1 MVDATNGVGPLGNQ
15 QFSTKGIKLSDLKEK
30 NQLLFN
36 YFKQAGFNENSYV
49 YSTDIEKLKEAYD
62 KNDNGKLSKKEAK
75 AIFGDDVSRRDIKRA
90 IKAMDEIALT
100 DLQGEHTY
108 PVKVGEHETEY
119 YTKNNFLLGSVYDDK
134 EQQIKNFYGPEKRLV
149 TQIVQ
154 KKNEDGTMTPVS
166 HLMNEYNNDGTIL
179 SCEERTFGENESF
192 EVTKMTYLNGDQ
204 NKPVTIEHN
213 LNGNKKTTNIEY
225 NTDGKKMRTISV
237 ANGQKT
243 EVAYD
248 ELERPMKQFESPMGS
263 DLITAKE
270 FKYKG
275 NENTPSE
282 VTITKPDGSQER
294 VTYDNGKFVSR
305 EEIVQLKPE
314 DIKPKDITP
323 KEEKVPVTKHATP
336 KVSVPDDWGRVPLS
350 FRQGSGVTEAK
361 DADAALKALLDA
373 YNLKEADIDVDKFK
387 ADLIKYNPS
396 LFAKDGKVKNNAK
409 WDRLDLPKDISNQYK
424 TKDETPHVFSDSK
437 GNLKVKVSKITS
449 ANVNN
454 VLNEYYEKTHNTQT
468 LPSAIIFDKELADE
482 DKLRALNMI
491 KEKIEES
498 NQNRNY
504 VKDYTYKF
512 SVPNGTPEEMYKGA
526 SMYEYVFGKGSSMIM
541 NIPDKYKFDPE
552 AEKRMQ
558 ELEERFGLK
567 RYLPSNSIEPEEETV
582 QYPLKTDRMKQEEA
596 VQAAKDKAKA
606 LAEEAKNLP
615 EEEVQIPFISEK
627 MKKEVEAEQAKKQAE
642 EAEKQLF
649 ESIIKNP
656 WKTE

>member
-75 AIFGDDVSRRDIKRA
+75 AIFGNDVSRRDIKRA

-248 ELERPMKQFESPMGS
+248 EFERPMQQFESPMGS

-373 YNLKEADIDVDKFK
+373 RNIKLADVDADKLK

-396 LFAKDGKVKNNAK
+396 LFDKAGKLKADAK
-409 WDRLDLPKDISNQYK
+409 WDRLDLPKDLKAQYGK
-424 TKDETPHVFSDSK
+424 TPAGKEDAKPEAPVPRTNPPIDSSLPGIPDPKARFNPRNRVVKDGVTQPVQEPKVEPKDE
-437 GNLKVKVSKITS
+437 
-449 ANVNN
+449 
-454 VLNEYYEKTHNTQT
+454 
-468 LPSAIIFDKELADE
+468 
-482 DKLRALNMI
+482 KLEI
-491 KEKIEES
+491 PE
-498 NQNRNY
+498 NR
-504 VKDYTYKF
+504 
-512 SVPNGTPEEMYKGA
+512 
-526 SMYEYVFGKGSSMIM
+526 
-541 NIPDKYKFDPE
+541 
-552 AEKRMQ
+552 
-558 ELEERFGLK
+558 
-567 RYLPSNSIEPEEETV
+567 
-582 QYPLKTDRMKQEEA
+582 TD
-596 VQAAKDKAKA
+596 
-606 LAEEAKNLP
+606 
-615 EEEVQIPFISEK
+615 IS
-627 MKKEVEAEQAKKQAE
+627 
-642 EAEKQLF
+642 
-649 ESIIKNP
+649 
-656 WKTE
+656 

>member
-134 EQQIKNFYGPEKRLV
+134 EQQIKNFYGPKKRLV

-179 SCEERTFGENESF
+179 SCEERTFGENKSF

-248 ELERPMKQFESPMGS
+248 EFERPMKQFEFPVGS

-282 VTITKPDGSQER
+282 VTITKPGGAQER
-294 VTYDNGKFVSR
+294 VTYEKGKFVSR

-314 DIKPKDITP
+314 DIKPK
-323 KEEKVPVTKHATP
+323 EEKVPVTKPTTP
-336 KVSVPDDWGRVPLS
+336 KVSVPDDWGRVPKS
-350 FRQGSGVTEAK
+350 FRQESGITETK

-373 YNLKEADIDVDKFK
+373 QNLKEADIDVDKFK

-396 LFAKDGKVKNNAK
+396 LFDKAGKLKADAK
-409 WDRLDLPKDISNQYK
+409 WDRLDLPKDLKAQY
-424 TKDETPHVFSDSK
+424 
-437 GNLKVKVSKITS
+437 
-449 ANVNN
+449 
-454 VLNEYYEKTHNTQT
+454 
-468 LPSAIIFDKELADE
+468 
-482 DKLRALNMI
+482 
-491 KEKIEES
+491 
-498 NQNRNY
+498 
-504 VKDYTYKF
+504 
-512 SVPNGTPEEMYKGA
+512 
-526 SMYEYVFGKGSSMIM
+526 GKSPAG
-541 NIPDKYKFDPE
+541 K
-552 AEKRMQ
+552 
-558 ELEERFGLK
+558 
-567 RYLPSNSIEPEEETV
+567 
-582 QYPLKTDRMKQEEA
+582 
-596 VQAAKDKAKA
+596 
-606 LAEEAKNLP
+606 EEAKP
-615 EEEVQIPFISEK
+615 EAPT
-627 MKKEVEAEQAKKQAE
+627 
-642 EAEKQLF
+642 
-649 ESIIKNP
+649 P
-656 WKTE
+656 KTETPVPRTNPPIDSSLPGIPDPKARFNPRNRVVKDGVTQPVQEPKVEQKDGKIDIPEKGPDLSKSVSKYGMNFILPQKKYANQTVLNPDGTSYSYDENGYINVQYDKNGREILKVYRNPDNSVYYYIEYKLDANGNKTSEIERKSDGSVDYYIDYVYNKKGEVAAQIYRNSDGTLIKAV

>member
-36 YFKQAGFNENSYV
+36 YFKQAGLNENSYV

-75 AIFGDDVSRRDIKRA
+75 AIFGNDVSRRDIKRA

-243 EVAYD
+243 EVVYD
-248 ELERPMKQFESPMGS
+248 ELERPMKQFEFPVGS
-263 DLITAKE
+263 DLITTKE
-270 FKYKG
+270 FKYNG
-275 NENTPSE
+275 NETTPSE
-282 VTITKPDGSQER
+282 VTITKPGGAQER
-294 VTYDNGKFVSR
+294 VTYEKGKFVSR

-373 YNLKEADIDVDKFK
+373 RNIKLADVDADKLK

-396 LFAKDGKVKNNAK
+396 LFDKAGKLKADAK
-409 WDRLDLPKDISNQYK
+409 WDRLDLPKDLKAQYGK
-424 TKDETPHVFSDSK
+424 TPAGKEDAKPEAPVPRTNPPIDSSLPGIPDPKARFNPRNRVVKDGVTQPVQEPKVEPKDEKLEIPEKGPDLSKPVLKYGMNLVLPHK
-437 GNLKVKVSKITS
+437 KY
-449 ANVNN
+449 ANQT
-454 VLNEYYEKTHNTQT
+454 VLNPDGTSYSYDENGYIDFQYDKNGREILYVDRNPDNSVYYYREYKLDANGNMTSEIQRNSDGSVDYYIDYLYNKQGEIAAK
-468 LPSAIIFDKELADE
+468 IFRE
-482 DKLRALNMI
+482 
-491 KEKIEES
+491 
-498 NQNRNY
+498 
-504 VKDYTYKF
+504 
-512 SVPNGTPEEMYKGA
+512 PNGT
-526 SMYEYVFGKGSSMIM
+526 MIDVTYI
-541 NIPDKYKFDPE
+541 N
-552 AEKRMQ
+552 
-558 ELEERFGLK
+558 
-567 RYLPSNSIEPEEETV
+567 
-582 QYPLKTDRMKQEEA
+582 
-596 VQAAKDKAKA
+596 
-606 LAEEAKNLP
+606 
-615 EEEVQIPFISEK
+615 
-627 MKKEVEAEQAKKQAE
+627 
-642 EAEKQLF
+642 
-649 ESIIKNP
+649 
-656 WKTE
+656 

>member
-36 YFKQAGFNENSYV
+36 YFKQAGLNENSYV

-75 AIFGDDVSRRDIKRA
+75 AIFGNDVSRRDIKRA

-179 SCEERTFGENESF
+179 SCEERTFGENKSF

-243 EVAYD
+243 EVVYD
-248 ELERPMKQFESPMGS
+248 ELERPMKQFEFPVGS
-263 DLITAKE
+263 DLITTKE
-270 FKYKG
+270 FKYNG
-275 NENTPSE
+275 NETTPSE
-282 VTITKPDGSQER
+282 VTITKPGGAQER
-294 VTYDNGKFVSR
+294 VTYEKGKFVSR

-373 YNLKEADIDVDKFK
+373 RNIKLADVDADKLK

-396 LFAKDGKVKNNAK
+396 LFDKAGKLKADAK
-409 WDRLDLPKDISNQYK
+409 WDRLDLPKDLKAQYGK
-424 TKDETPHVFSDSK
+424 TPAGKEDAKPEAPVPRTNPPIDSSLPGIPDPKARFNPRNRVVKDGVTQPVQEPKVEPKDEKLEIPEKGPDLSKPVLKYGMNLVLPHK
-437 GNLKVKVSKITS
+437 KY
-449 ANVNN
+449 ANQT
-454 VLNEYYEKTHNTQT
+454 VLNPDGTSYSYDENGYIDFQYDKNGREILYVDRNPDNSVYYYREYKLDANGNMTSEIQRNSDGSVDYYIDYLYNKQGEIAAK
-468 LPSAIIFDKELADE
+468 IFRE
-482 DKLRALNMI
+482 
-491 KEKIEES
+491 
-498 NQNRNY
+498 
-504 VKDYTYKF
+504 
-512 SVPNGTPEEMYKGA
+512 PNGT
-526 SMYEYVFGKGSSMIM
+526 MIDVTYI
-541 NIPDKYKFDPE
+541 N
-552 AEKRMQ
+552 
-558 ELEERFGLK
+558 
-567 RYLPSNSIEPEEETV
+567 
-582 QYPLKTDRMKQEEA
+582 
-596 VQAAKDKAKA
+596 
-606 LAEEAKNLP
+606 
-615 EEEVQIPFISEK
+615 
-627 MKKEVEAEQAKKQAE
+627 
-642 EAEKQLF
+642 
-649 ESIIKNP
+649 
-656 WKTE
+656 

>member
-36 YFKQAGFNENSYV
+36 YFKQAGLNENSYV

-75 AIFGDDVSRRDIKRA
+75 AIFGNDVSRRDIKRA

-237 ANGQKT
+237 TNGQKT

-248 ELERPMKQFESPMGS
+248 ELERPMKQFEFPVGS
-263 DLITAKE
+263 DLITTKE
-270 FKYKG
+270 FKYNG
-275 NENTPSE
+275 NETTPSE
-282 VTITKPDGSQER
+282 VTITKPGGAQER
-294 VTYDNGKFVSR
+294 VTYEKGKFVSR

-314 DIKPKDITP
+314 DIKPK
-323 KEEKVPVTKHATP
+323 EEKVPVTKPATP
-336 KVSVPDDWGRVPLS
+336 KVSVPDDWGRVPTS
-350 FRQGSGVTEAK
+350 FRHSSGIVEAK
-361 DADAALKALLDA
+361 DVDAALKALLDA
-373 YNLKEADIDVDKFK
+373 RNLKNTNVDVDTLK

-396 LFAKDGKVKNNAK
+396 LFTKDGKVKDNAK
-409 WDRLDLPKDISNQYK
+409 WDRLDLPKDLKAQYGKTPAGKEDAKPEAPVPRTNPPIDSSLPGIPDPKARFNPRNRVVKDGVTQPVQEPKVEQKDGKIDIPEKGPDLSKSVSKYGMNFILPQKKYANQTVLNPDGTSYSY
-424 TKDETPHVFSDSK
+424 DENGYINVQYDK
-437 GNLKVKVSKITS
+437 NGREILKVDRNPDNSVYYYIEYKLDANGNKTS
-449 ANVNN
+449 EIDRKSDGSVD
-454 VLNEYYEKTHNTQT
+454 YYIDYVYNKKGEVAAQIYRNSDGT
-468 LPSAIIFDKELADE
+468 L
-482 DKLRALNMI
+482 I
-491 KEKIEES
+491 K
-498 NQNRNY
+498 
-504 VKDYTYKF
+504 
-512 SVPNGTPEEMYKGA
+512 
-526 SMYEYVFGKGSSMIM
+526 
-541 NIPDKYKFDPE
+541 
-552 AEKRMQ
+552 
-558 ELEERFGLK
+558 
-567 RYLPSNSIEPEEETV
+567 
-582 QYPLKTDRMKQEEA
+582 A
-596 VQAAKDKAKA
+596 V
-606 LAEEAKNLP
+606 
-615 EEEVQIPFISEK
+615 
-627 MKKEVEAEQAKKQAE
+627 
-642 EAEKQLF
+642 
-649 ESIIKNP
+649 
-656 WKTE
+656 

>member
-36 YFKQAGFNENSYV
+36 YFKQAGLNENSYV

-75 AIFGDDVSRRDIKRA
+75 AIFGNDVSRRDIKRA

-248 ELERPMKQFESPMGS
+248 EFERPMQQFESPMGS

-361 DADAALKALLDA
+361 DADSALKALLDA
-373 YNLKEADIDVDKFK
+373 RNLKNTNVDVDTLK

-396 LFAKDGKVKNNAK
+396 LFTKDGKVKDNAK
-409 WDRLDLPKDISNQYK
+409 WDRLDLPKDLKAQYGK
-424 TKDETPHVFSDSK
+424 TPAGKEDAKPEAPVPRTNPPIDSSLPGIPDPKARFNPRNRVVKDGVTQPVQEPKVEQKDGKIDIPEKGPDLSK
-437 GNLKVKVSKITS
+437 SVSKYGMNFILPQKKYANQTVLNPDGTS
-449 ANVNN
+449 YSYDENGYINVQYDKNGRKILNVNRN
-454 VLNEYYEKTHNTQT
+454 PDNSVYYYIEYKLDANGNKTSEIERKSDGSVDYYIDYVYNKKGEVAAQIYRNSDGT
-468 LPSAIIFDKELADE
+468 L
-482 DKLRALNMI
+482 I
-491 KEKIEES
+491 K
-498 NQNRNY
+498 
-504 VKDYTYKF
+504 
-512 SVPNGTPEEMYKGA
+512 
-526 SMYEYVFGKGSSMIM
+526 
-541 NIPDKYKFDPE
+541 
-552 AEKRMQ
+552 
-558 ELEERFGLK
+558 
-567 RYLPSNSIEPEEETV
+567 
-582 QYPLKTDRMKQEEA
+582 A
-596 VQAAKDKAKA
+596 V
-606 LAEEAKNLP
+606 
-615 EEEVQIPFISEK
+615 
-627 MKKEVEAEQAKKQAE
+627 
-642 EAEKQLF
+642 
-649 ESIIKNP
+649 
-656 WKTE
+656 

>member
-1 MVDATNGVGPLGNQ
+1 MMVDATNGVGPLGNQ

-36 YFKQAGFNENSYV
+36 YFKQAGLNENSYV

-75 AIFGDDVSRRDIKRA
+75 AIFGNDVSRRDIKRA

-179 SCEERTFGENESF
+179 SCEERTFGENKSF

-243 EVAYD
+243 EVVYD
-248 ELERPMKQFESPMGS
+248 ELERPMKQFEFPVGS
-263 DLITAKE
+263 DLITTKE
-270 FKYKG
+270 FKYNG
-275 NENTPSE
+275 NETTPSE
-282 VTITKPDGSQER
+282 VTITKPGGAQER
-294 VTYDNGKFVSR
+294 VTYEKGKFVSR

-373 YNLKEADIDVDKFK
+373 RNIKLADVDADKLK

-396 LFAKDGKVKNNAK
+396 LFDKAGKLKADAK
-409 WDRLDLPKDISNQYK
+409 WDRLDLPKDLKAQYGK
-424 TKDETPHVFSDSK
+424 TPAGKEDAKPEAPVPRTNPPIDSSLPGIPDPKARFNPRNRVVKDGVTQPVQEPKVEPKDEKLEIPEKGPDLSKPVLKYGMNLVLPHK
-437 GNLKVKVSKITS
+437 KY
-449 ANVNN
+449 ANQT
-454 VLNEYYEKTHNTQT
+454 VLNPDGTSYSYDENGYIDFQYDKNGREILYVDRNPDNSVYYYREYKLDANGNMTSEIQRNSDGSVDYYIDYLYNKQGEIAAK
-468 LPSAIIFDKELADE
+468 IFRE
-482 DKLRALNMI
+482 
-491 KEKIEES
+491 
-498 NQNRNY
+498 
-504 VKDYTYKF
+504 
-512 SVPNGTPEEMYKGA
+512 PNGT
-526 SMYEYVFGKGSSMIM
+526 MIDVTYI
-541 NIPDKYKFDPE
+541 N
-552 AEKRMQ
+552 
-558 ELEERFGLK
+558 
-567 RYLPSNSIEPEEETV
+567 
-582 QYPLKTDRMKQEEA
+582 
-596 VQAAKDKAKA
+596 
-606 LAEEAKNLP
+606 
-615 EEEVQIPFISEK
+615 
-627 MKKEVEAEQAKKQAE
+627 
-642 EAEKQLF
+642 
-649 ESIIKNP
+649 
-656 WKTE
+656 